1 MPYVLRYFAA
11 RGVWWKTQFTM
22 PLFPD
27 PPCKGQWRVQGGF
40 LTVKE
45 TMNGGIQ
52 LPKRRRSERP
62 YVVRQHVASPL
73 MPYTYYAT
81 SLQEG
86 FGGKR
91 QFTMALLNGGVDTDI
106 IRLIGRWRSDKMLRY
121 LHVQAE
127 PLMQCHSAL
136 MLAGGNY
143 TLHPNSAVPL
153 Y

>member
-1 MPYVLRYFAA
+1 
-11 RGVWWKTQFTM
+11 
-22 PLFPD
+22 
-27 PPCKGQWRVQGGF
+27 
-40 LTVKE
+40 
-45 TMNGGIQ
+45 
-52 LPKRRRSERP
+52 
-62 YVVRQHVASPL
+62 

-127 PLMQCHSAL
+127 PYGISGEATKIGRIFFAPKGFGFCSLNTGQKYGIELPSNSCHRRIDHS
-136 MLAGGNY
+136 
-143 TLHPNSAVPL
+143 
-153 Y
+153 